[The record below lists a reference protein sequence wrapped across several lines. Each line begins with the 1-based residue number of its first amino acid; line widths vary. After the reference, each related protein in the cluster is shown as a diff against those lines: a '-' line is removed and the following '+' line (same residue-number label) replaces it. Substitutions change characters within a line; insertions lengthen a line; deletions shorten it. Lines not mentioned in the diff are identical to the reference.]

1 MPKKKLIVTPEEF
14 AEEQATATTFESD
27 DESVSLNDFEW
38 SAMLQTEAERLM
50 REDPTLVDQLVKRYL
65 RNEIT
70 LKDFAPSERQFLLQ
84 VLLEKKAV
92 SEDES
97 LAVKALI
104 EADYVRTP
112 PTPEEFLENPLYLG
126 RVKDEIYPYWKEQ
139 LKYVL
144 DPKNQ
149 IYSVAVKGSIG
160 SGKCLSAST
169 AIVSSLGLLKIEEL
183 FNDQREENA
192 VLSETGMR
200 HVDRYHD
207 EGETETIKIETYN
220 GYNLECRPNH
230 RVRVFDGSAI
240 VWKESKDLV
249 ENDQVLIVR
258 KQNIWGQNPY
268 ELSKNFAELIGIIIG
283 DAYINSKV
291 VRIACGPSEEDHV
304 YQRHICS
311 LLESEGLTY
320 TCSNRVRKYNGQ
332 TCHEIAVLGGEKVIS
347 RFTAMGVVGR
357 AWEKKV
363 PLCVR
368 MGTKDVVA
376 AFLRGYFA
384 TDGTV
389 YSNNNTLEVTTCS
402 EQLSEDVQQLL
413 LNFGIRTRRRFKANK
428 RRGAWTVKI
437 IGKESKE
444 IFAREIGFNH
454 PKKDAL
460 LKKHLSYEKT
470 TWRDNDTEIIPVSK
484 EEVEKVRTAIRYK
497 RIGLKHNNGMFACLH
512 GDQNFTYKN
521 LDKIVEDYGV
531 EYLTPVLKKIYEER
545 YIFTPITRLTP
556 SRNHCYDLTVEGD
569 PSYVSNGFISHNTW
583 FSILCQLY
591 KLIHLSCL
599 RNIPAYFKLSE
610 TTKITF
616 GLFTLSL
623 AKADMALANDFK
635 QMISLS
641 PYFRNT
647 FPLKKTLQIRRV
659 LNTIGDSTSMYEVM
673 LPKNIALLIGSKL
686 QHALSLAVISGIID
700 EVNFRQKRTVAAED
714 DEDSAGSLYNELYSR
729 MASRFIQLKSVPG
742 ILCVVSSARSTNDF
756 LENHIEKVKNDPHV
770 HICGG
775 SQWDVIPE
783 KYSKERFYVFVGN
796 SKSSSRIIPDEDVA
810 LYPPGSPNILAVPTS
825 IKDRFEYDINS
836 ALNQFAGIATT
847 GLHLLFEDPLLIGRA
862 WDKTRVNPFIEEEIE
877 LGLKT
882 NKQIIHYMKWDELFR
897 DAGFAVIP
905 RHHPGMLRVMHI
917 DLSKSNDITGIAMG
931 GVSAITEKVSRNP
944 EGQYNVKQ
952 LSPEIWMDFVLGI
965 KAPQGDQIDYE
976 KIHQFIAFLRES
988 RFKIRYITFDRWGSV
1003 GPMQMLIKN
1012 GFEVGDQSVDT
1023 NDLAYVYL
1031 KDTIVNRGIS
1041 MYYHANLER
1050 ELTRLTHKFNNGRAK
1065 VDHPP
1070 NGSKD
1075 ISDATAGVVYN
1086 CMELLTNPGKFPD
1099 TANQDIAKGVISNLF
1114 PAMAVEKLPGAGW
1127 TELDNEFT
1135 QMDWHISRSNP
1146 YDKYNM
1152 RPQG

>member
-14 AEEQATATTFESD
+14 EEEQAQATTFESD
-27 DESVSLNDFEW
+27 DASVSLNDFEW
-38 SAMLQTEAERLM
+38 SAMLQTEAEKLM
-50 REDPTLVDQLVKRYL
+50 REDPTLVDQLVERYL
-65 RNEIT
+65 HKEIT

-84 VLLEKKAV
+84 VLLEKKAM
-92 SEDES
+92 SKDES
-97 LAVKALI
+97 LAVKALM

-160 SGKCLSAST
+160 SGKCAHNFF
-169 AIVSSLGLLKIEEL
+169 V
-183 FNDQREENA
+183 FNDLGMLRIQELYEKRKETRQ
-192 VLSETGMR
+192 VLSESGMR
-200 HVDRYHD
+200 TITNFHD
-207 EGETETIKIETYN
+207 EGETETIKIATYD
-220 GYNLECRPNH
+220 GFIFECRPNH
-230 RVRVFDGSAI
+230 RIRVFDGKNI
-240 VWKESKDLV
+240 VWKEAQNLLTG
-249 ENDQVLIVR
+249 DQAVIVR
-258 KQNIWGQNPY
+258 NVGIWGKNPY
-268 ELSKNFAELIGIIIG
+268 ELSVEEAELFGIITG
-283 DAYINSKV
+283 DGCSLESYLNITFGAREEDVIYMEHVEENV
-291 VRIACGPSEEDHV
+291 VRSVVGNKYRLHKTI
-304 YQRHICS
+304 
-311 LLESEGLTY
+311 
-320 TCSNRVRKYNGQ
+320 RKSGQ
-332 TCHEIAVLGGEKVIS
+332 ELYRLDFYHEYRKRAQGYGI
-347 RFTAMGVVGR
+347 TGR

-368 MGTKDVVA
+368 MGTKEIVA
-376 AFLRGYFA
+376 AFLRGYFD
-384 TDGTV
+384 TDGSV
-389 YSNNNTLEVTTCS
+389 YVNNNTLEVSTCS
-402 EQLSEDVQQLL
+402 EQLSEEVQLLL
-413 LNFGIRTRRRFKANK
+413 LNFGIRTRRSFKANK
-428 RRGAWTVKI
+428 SRGSWTVKI
-437 IGKESKE
+437 LGKESKE
-444 IFAREIGFNH
+444 IFEREIGFNH
-454 PKKDAL
+454 HKKKAL
-460 LKKHLSYEKT
+460 LRKHLSYEKT
-470 TWRDNDTEIIPVSK
+470 TWRDNDTEVIPVDK
-484 EEVEKVRTAIRYK
+484 TVVEEARSAIRYK

-512 GDQNFTYKN
+512 GGQSFTYKN
-521 LDKIVEDYGV
+521 LDRIVDDYGI
-531 EYLTPVLKKIYEER
+531 EYLPTILKKIYTER
-545 YIFTPITRLTP
+545 YIFTPITKLTP

-862 WDKTRVNPFIEEEIE
+862 WDTTRVNPFIEEEIE

-1041 MYYHANLER
+1041 MYHHSNLER
-1050 ELTRLTHKFNNGRAK
+1050 ELMRLTHKFNNGRAK

-1114 PAMAVEKLPGAGW
+1114 PAMAMEKLPGAGW

-1135 QMDWHISRSNP
+1135 QMDWHISKSNP
-1146 YDKYNM
+1146 YDKYSM

>member
-14 AEEQATATTFESD
+14 AEEQEQATRFEN
-27 DESVSLNDFEW
+27 DEGSVSLNDFEW
-38 SAMLQTEAERLM
+38 SAMLQTEAEKLM
-50 REDPTLVDQLVKRYL
+50 REDPTLVEQLVTRYL
-65 RNEIT
+65 HKEIT
-70 LKDFAPSERQFLLQ
+70 WADFAPSERQFLLQ
-84 VLLEKKAV
+84 VLLEKKAM
-92 SEDES
+92 SQDES
-97 LAVKALI
+97 LAVKALM

-160 SGKCLSAST
+160 SGKCAHNFF
-169 AIVSSLGLLKIEEL
+169 V
-183 FNDQREENA
+183 FNDLGMLRIQELYKNRTETLQ
-192 VLSETGMR
+192 VLSESGMR
-200 HVDRYHD
+200 KVNNFHD

-220 GYNLECRPNH
+220 GFHLECRPNH
-230 RVRVFDGSAI
+230 RVRVFDGKEI
-240 VWKESKDLV
+240 VWKESKDLNINEQAV
-249 ENDQVLIVR
+249 IVR
-258 KQNIWGQNPY
+258 KVDVWGKNPY
-268 ELSKNFAELIGIIIG
+268 ALSKEEAELYGILIG
-283 DAYINSKV
+283 DGCSIESYLNITFGAREEDVSYIEHVENNIVKRVEGAKYRLHKTVRKTGQELYHMDFYHEYRKV
-291 VRIACGPSEEDHV
+291 VQER
-304 YQRHICS
+304 
-311 LLESEGLTY
+311 
-320 TCSNRVRKYNGQ
+320 
-332 TCHEIAVLGGEKVIS
+332 
-347 RFTAMGVVGR
+347 GVVGR

-363 PLCVR
+363 PLCIR
-368 MGTKDVVA
+368 MGTKEVVA
-376 AFLRGYFA
+376 AFLRGYFD
-384 TDGTV
+384 TDGTI

-402 EQLSEDVQQLL
+402 EVLSEEVQLLL
-413 LNFGIRTRRRFKANK
+413 LNFGIRTRRSFKANK
-428 RRGAWTVKI
+428 FRGSWTVKI

-444 IFAREIGFNH
+444 IFEREIGFNH
-454 PKKDAL
+454 PKKKAL
-460 LKKHLSYEKT
+460 LRKHLSFEKT
-470 TWRDNDTEIIPVSK
+470 TWRHNDTEVIPIDPSIV
-484 EEVEKVRTAIRYK
+484 EECRTNVRWK
-497 RIGLKHNNGMFACLH
+497 RIGLKQSRAMFVSTE
-512 GDQNFTYKN
+512 GKQNFTYKA
-521 LDKIVEDYGV
+521 LDQIVEKFGI
-531 EYLTPVLKKIYEER
+531 EYLPPILEKIYEER
-545 YIFTPITRLTP
+545 YIFTPITKLTP

-569 PSYVSNGFISHNTW
+569 PSYISNGFISHNTW

-700 EVNFRQKRTVAAED
+700 EVNFRQKRTISAED

-742 ILCVVSSARSTNDF
+742 VLCVVSSARSTNDF
-756 LENHIEKVKNDPHV
+756 LEGHIEKVKNDPHV

-775 SQWDVIPE
+775 SQWDVIPD

-810 LYPPGSPNILAVPTS
+810 LYPVGSPNILAVPES
-825 IKDRFEYDINS
+825 IRDRFEYDINS

-862 WDKTRVNPFIEEEIE
+862 WDTTRVNPFMEEEIE

-882 NKQIIHYMKWDELFR
+882 QKQIVNYLKWDELFR

-931 GVSAITEKVSRNP
+931 GISAIAEKVSRNP

-952 LSPEIWMDFVLGI
+952 LSPEVWIDFALAI

-988 RFKIRYITFDRWGSV
+988 RFKIRYITFDQYQSV

-1012 GFEVGDQSVDT
+1012 SFEVGNQSVDK
-1023 NDLAYVYL
+1023 NDLAYIYL
-1031 KDTIVNRGIS
+1031 KDIIVNRGIS
-1041 MYYHANLER
+1041 MYYHEKLER
-1050 ELTRLTHKFNNGRAK
+1050 ELTRLTHKFNNGRAR

-1070 NGSKD
+1070 NSSKD
-1075 ISDATAGVVYN
+1075 ISDAVAGVVFN

-1099 TANQDIAKGVISNLF
+1099 TANQDVAKSVISNLF
-1114 PAMAVEKLPGAGW
+1114 PAMQLEKLPGSGW
-1127 TELDNEFT
+1127 GELDNEFT
-1135 QMDWHISRSNP
+1135 QMDFHISNSKP
-1146 YDKYNM
+1146 YDKFRMN
-1152 RPQG
+1152 Q

>member
-1 MPKKKLIVTPEEF
+1 MPRQKKLIVTPEEF
-14 AEEQATATTFESD
+14 AEEQAQVTTFESD
-27 DESVSLNDFEW
+27 DASVSLNDFEW
-38 SAMLQTEAERLM
+38 SALLQTEAEKLM
-50 REDPTLVDQLVKRYL
+50 REDPTLVDSLVERYL
-65 RNEIT
+65 HKEISIA
-70 LKDFAPSERQFLLQ
+70 DFAPSERQFLLQ
-84 VLLEKKAV
+84 VLLEKKAM
-92 SEDES
+92 SQDES
-97 LAVKALI
+97 LAVKALM

-160 SGKCLSAST
+160 SGK
-169 AIVSSLGLLKIEEL
+169 
-183 FNDQREENA
+183 
-192 VLSETGMR
+192 
-200 HVDRYHD
+200 
-207 EGETETIKIETYN
+207 
-220 GYNLECRPNH
+220 
-230 RVRVFDGSAI
+230 
-240 VWKESKDLV
+240 
-249 ENDQVLIVR
+249 
-258 KQNIWGQNPY
+258 
-268 ELSKNFAELIGIIIG
+268 
-283 DAYINSKV
+283 
-291 VRIACGPSEEDHV
+291 
-304 YQRHICS
+304 
-311 LLESEGLTY
+311 
-320 TCSNRVRKYNGQ
+320 
-332 TCHEIAVLGGEKVIS
+332 
-347 RFTAMGVVGR
+347 
-357 AWEKKV
+357 
-363 PLCVR
+363 
-368 MGTKDVVA
+368 
-376 AFLRGYFA
+376 
-384 TDGTV
+384 
-389 YSNNNTLEVTTCS
+389 
-402 EQLSEDVQQLL
+402 
-413 LNFGIRTRRRFKANK
+413 
-428 RRGAWTVKI
+428 
-437 IGKESKE
+437 
-444 IFAREIGFNH
+444 
-454 PKKDAL
+454 
-460 LKKHLSYEKT
+460 
-470 TWRDNDTEIIPVSK
+470 
-484 EEVEKVRTAIRYK
+484 
-497 RIGLKHNNGMFACLH
+497 
-512 GDQNFTYKN
+512 
-521 LDKIVEDYGV
+521 
-531 EYLTPVLKKIYEER
+531 
-545 YIFTPITRLTP
+545 
-556 SRNHCYDLTVEGD
+556 
-569 PSYVSNGFISHNTW
+569 TW

-825 IKDRFEYDINS
+825 IRDRFEYDINS

-862 WDKTRVNPFIEEEIE
+862 WDKTRINPFIEEEIE

-882 NKQIIHYMKWDELFR
+882 SKQIIHYMKWDELFR

-1041 MYYHANLER
+1041 MYYHSNLER

-1114 PAMAVEKLPGAGW
+1114 PAMALEKLPGAGW

-1135 QMDWHISRSNP
+1135 QMDWHISKSNP
-1146 YDKYNM
+1146 YEKY
-1152 RPQG
+1152 RTI